1 MSEETSAESTRSNTR
16 DVRFG
21 ALVVAG
27 HALKH
32 IHISG
37 LLAILLP
44 EIKLGLALSSTQVGT
59 LASAQQLSGLVSTVG
74 SGYLG
79 DRFVRKTALLL
90 GLSLALIGLA
100 YLLLGAGRDYPLL
113 LAGMLVMGL
122 GVSMFHPPALGA
134 LARRFPRRRA
144 LAISLHGAGGSVGEV
159 LGPLT
164 AAGLLA
170 ILVWREI
177 LLLGAIP
184 ALAAAAALWL
194 LLSERGSPTEGGSAP
209 SFGEYVRSLL
219 TVLRQRDLLLI
230 CLATGLRSAGQSIIT
245 VFLPIYLREDLDF
258 TAGLVGLYVAFAQL
272 AGIGSQPLMGY
283 LTDRYGH
290 KAVLLPSLALMA
302 VLLLLIPVAGGHLE
316 LAVVILLLGAFLFSL
331 HAILVS
337 AATGL
342 AGERLQSTVVALVYS
357 ASFVG
362 ALAPT
367 LAGILADAVGLKATF
382 GFSSV
387 LVVLAALA
395 LSRAKLSARQT
406 PA

>member
-1 MSEETSAESTRSNTR
+1 M
-16 DVRFG
+16 
-21 ALVVAG
+21 
-27 HALKH
+27 
-32 IHISG
+32 
-37 LLAILLP
+37 
-44 EIKLGLALSSTQVGT
+44 
-59 LASAQQLSGLVSTVG
+59 
-74 SGYLG
+74 
-79 DRFVRKTALLL
+79 
-90 GLSLALIGLA
+90 
-100 YLLLGAGRDYPLL
+100 
-113 LAGMLVMGL
+113 
-122 GVSMFHPPALGA
+122 
-134 LARRFPRRRA
+134 
-144 LAISLHGAGGSVGEV
+144 
-159 LGPLT
+159 GPLT

-177 LLLGAIP
+177 LLLSAIP

>member
-1 MSEETSAESTRSNTR
+1 ME
-16 DVRFG
+16 
-21 ALVVAG
+21 
-27 HALKH
+27 
-32 IHISG
+32 G
-37 LLAILLP
+37 L
-44 EIKLGLALSSTQVGT
+44 QN
-59 LASAQQLSGLVSTVG
+59 VS
-74 SGYLG
+74 
-79 DRFVRKTALLL
+79 
-90 GLSLALIGLA
+90 
-100 YLLLGAGRDYPLL
+100 
-113 LAGMLVMGL
+113 
-122 GVSMFHPPALGA
+122 
-134 LARRFPRRRA
+134 
-144 LAISLHGAGGSVGEV
+144 
-159 LGPLT
+159 
-164 AAGLLA
+164 
-170 ILVWREI
+170 
-177 LLLGAIP
+177 
-184 ALAAAAALWL
+184 
-194 LLSERGSPTEGGSAP
+194 
-209 SFGEYVRSLL
+209 
-219 TVLRQRDLLLI
+219 
-230 CLATGLRSAGQSIIT
+230 
-245 VFLPIYLREDLDF
+245 
-258 TAGLVGLYVAFAQL
+258 VGLYVAFAQL

-395 LSRAKLSARQT
+395 LSRAKISARQT